1 MLKTD
6 SSLRMNL
13 FGSQGGMSVLQS
25 RELSRQDKVNLIRM
39 GVGKGLL
46 DSETE
51 AKLIASEPKMEL
63 EINDPFK
70 ASTITIKFVAF
81 KTPL

>member
-1 MLKTD
+1 
-6 SSLRMNL
+6 
-13 FGSQGGMSVLQS
+13 
-25 RELSRQDKVNLIRM
+25 M